1 MGWPGPNVARAPS
14 GGDSECLHWML
25 LEPIHGGHCLPDQ
38 QTTWFE
44 YSSSEAAHRPA
55 TGVAYI
61 SAFVCHQNFPATLLL
76 NPLTLKSRCWNLLG
90 TVCHAPSARW
100 PEAPV
105 FASPAEKRARF
116 GQCQAPVWLS
126 KSTSPQSVLSLLLLL
141 WSVHKIHKL
150 PGWNI
155 WGLAGR
161 QAALEAPGFISQ
173 TFAVVHRKL
182 LDPQNA
188 SQLVAI
194 HSGTI
199 DTTNRTFH
207 FRTRRK
213 AMQALGPMRTYRGGW
228 MIACPLGHQSK
239 VYHDFPLCIYSFA
252 APDAW
257 ASFLLLPMPA
267 SEASKICMDA
277 DIGGI

>member
-100 PEAPV
+100 PEGPR
-105 FASPAEKRARF
+105 FLLLQLRKEHASGNARL
-116 GQCQAPVWLS
+116 LS
-126 KSTSPQSVLSLLLLL
+126 GFPNQHPRSLSFRCCCYYEVSTKSTSCRAETSEVWLADRQHWRHLDLSVKPLL
-141 WSVHKIHKL
+141 
-150 PGWNI
+150 
-155 WGLAGR
+155 
-161 QAALEAPGFISQ
+161 
-173 TFAVVHRKL
+173 
-182 LDPQNA
+182 
-188 SQLVAI
+188 
-194 HSGTI
+194 
-199 DTTNRTFH
+199 
-207 FRTRRK
+207 
-213 AMQALGPMRTYRGGW
+213 
-228 MIACPLGHQSK
+228 
-239 VYHDFPLCIYSFA
+239 
-252 APDAW
+252 
-257 ASFLLLPMPA
+257 
-267 SEASKICMDA
+267 
-277 DIGGI
+277 